1 MNARLAQAIVLV
13 SVFAVYFGL
22 GRLGLSFAAP
32 TESATAVW
40 PPSGFALAALL
51 ILGRGVWPAILAGAW
66 LVYFTITGDVVT
78 SIVLGGGNT
87 LEAIVGAALIE
98 RFANGLHVFRAHRTV
113 FRFVA
118 IVMAS
123 STITATCGATIV
135 SIAREGWHDYLYFWM
150 TWWLGSLA
158 GHLVMAPVV
167 VLWAKTPIG
176 RPGWRDV
183 LEALEGLALLVM
195 LVGVGLVVFGGR
207 FPSDIKT
214 YPLEFLCVPFIIWAA
229 FRFGRREVALAVAL
243 LSGLAAWGT
252 AQGYGPFV
260 QDTPSESL
268 VLLQAYT
275 SVMAVMSLVLAAV
288 VDEHKRAEA
297 RLQELATTDPLTG
310 LANYRR
316 LLDEMRVEIARS
328 RRTGRPFSVLF
339 VDMDGLKRVND
350 EFGHLVGSK
359 ALCRI
364 ADVLRQ
370 SCRNIDTVARFG
382 GDEFAV
388 VLPETTEAG
397 GRAVLARIVSRLAA
411 FDERP
416 RLSISGGVAVFP
428 RDGDSPTLLLRAADA
443 ALYQHKADKVTAGN

>member
-22 GRLGLSFAAP
+22 GRLGLSFVAADANA
-32 TESATAVW
+32 SAVW

-51 ILGRGVWPAILAGAW
+51 ILGRGVWPAVLAGAW
-66 LVYFTITGDVVT
+66 LVYFTITGDVLT
-78 SIVLGGGNT
+78 SIVLGGSNT
-87 LEAIVGAALIE
+87 LEAVVGAALIE
-98 RFANGLHVFRAHRTV
+98 RFANGLRVFQAHRTV

-118 IVMAS
+118 IVMIS
-123 STITATCGATIV
+123 STITATCGATVV
-135 SIAREGWHDYLYFWM
+135 SIARNAWHDYLYLWM
-150 TWWLGSLA
+150 AWWLGSLA
-158 GHLVMAPVV
+158 GNLVMAPVV

-183 LEALEGLALLVM
+183 IEAVEGLALLVM
-195 LVGVGLVVFGGR
+195 LVVVGLVVFGGL

-214 YPLEFLCVPFIIWAA
+214 YPLEFLCVPFLIWAA

-243 LSGLAAWGT
+243 LSGIAAWGT
-252 AQGYGPFV
+252 AQGFGPFV
-260 QDTPSESL
+260 QDTPTESL

-275 SVMAVMSLVLAAV
+275 SVMAVMSLVLATV

-316 LLDEMRVEIARS
+316 LLDEMRAEIARS
-328 RRTGRPFSVLF
+328 RRTGRSFAVLF
-339 VDMDGLKRVND
+339 LDMDGLKRVND

-364 ADVLRQ
+364 ADSLRE
-370 SCRNIDTVARFG
+370 SCRNIDTAARFG

-388 VLPETTEAG
+388 VLPETGEDG
-397 GRAVLARIVSRLAA
+397 GRAVLSRVVAKLSAS
-411 FDERP
+411 DDRP
-416 RLSISGGVAVFP
+416 KVNVSGGVAVFP
-428 RDGDSPTLLLRAADA
+428 RDGDSPTLLLRAADS
-443 ALYQHKADKVTAGN
+443 ALYRHKTDKLATGN